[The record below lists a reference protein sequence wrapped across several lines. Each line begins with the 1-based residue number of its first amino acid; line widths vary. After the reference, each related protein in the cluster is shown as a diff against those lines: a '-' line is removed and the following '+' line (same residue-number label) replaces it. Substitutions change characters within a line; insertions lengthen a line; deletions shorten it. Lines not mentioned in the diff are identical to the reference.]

1 MRWPSRVPVAAAVF
15 FLIPS
20 VAAAHTAFVALGSF
34 WAGALHPLSALDEI
48 GLIVGLAIWAG
59 LQQRRDMFL
68 IGSAFAGCL
77 AAALF
82 IGLTDRHFSGEIP
95 IAVLMVAVGLAG
107 ALRLSLGTG
116 PLLAAAAVAGAA
128 LGGASADGVAGV
140 SLGLFALGTAV
151 ATASLLSYGLM
162 ASGRAGAEWTRIA
175 LRAGASWIAAI
186 GLMMA
191 ALESAR
197 LFGRL

>member
-1 MRWPSRVPVAAAVF
+1 MRWPSRVPLAAAVF

-20 VAAAHTAFVALGSF
+20 VAGAHTAFVALGSF

-68 IGSAFAGCL
+68 IGSAFAGCF

-82 IGLTDRHFSGEIP
+82 IGLTGRRFPGEIP
-95 IAVLMVAVGLAG
+95 IAVLMVAVG
-107 ALRLSLGTG
+107 LRLSLGTG
-116 PLLAAAAVAGAA
+116 PLLAAAAADGAA
-128 LGGASADGVAGV
+128 LGGTSADGVAGV

-151 ATASLLSYGLM
+151 ATASLLSYGLI
-162 ASGRAGAEWTRIA
+162 ATRGAGAEWARIA

-191 ALESAR
+191 ALESA
-197 LFGRL
+197 LLLGRL